1 MFFNIV
7 FLLEILNILINNFA
21 VYSFR
26 LQQMIQI
33 DNERVGRSNVGAGF
47 KPAPTLNNRPAKRVL
62 PELRQILRFF
72 ERFEHQHFV
81 MWKHLPATI
90 GRCFFTAAL
99 SYTKA
104 SK

>member
-33 DNERVGRSNVGAGF
+33 DNEHIGRSNVGQVSNLLYIEQPSCQNYDKF
-47 KPAPTLNNRPAKRVL
+47 LYFSKDLNIS
-62 PELRQILRFF
+62 IL
-72 ERFEHQHFV
+72 
-81 MWKHLPATI
+81 
-90 GRCFFTAAL
+90 
-99 SYTKA
+99 
-104 SK
+104 